1 MKLHVEWYLEK
12 SLLLSKL
19 KWLNRLCRVYV
30 DPTFYYIKVM
40 ITNDIY
46 YNEINRLK
54 NIVANSLKYR
64 NVPVVATDNAYKNLV
79 KLYSEHE
86 IDIVINEMIDNPV
99 NPMWDMLLLDLLK
112 NQNEPDFWEM
122 YADAEIQATLSKI

>member
-1 MKLHVEWYLEK
+1 
-12 SLLLSKL
+12 
-19 KWLNRLCRVYV
+19 
-30 DPTFYYIKVM
+30 M

>member
-1 MKLHVEWYLEK
+1 
-12 SLLLSKL
+12 
-19 KWLNRLCRVYV
+19 
-30 DPTFYYIKVM
+30 M

-64 NVPVVATDNAYKNLV
+64 NVPVIATDNAYKNLV

-99 NPMWDMLLLDLLK
+99 NPMWDMLLLDLLA
-112 NQNEPDFWEM
+112 NQDKPDFWEL

>member
-1 MKLHVEWYLEK
+1 
-12 SLLLSKL
+12 
-19 KWLNRLCRVYV
+19 
-30 DPTFYYIKVM
+30 M

-64 NVPVVATDNAYKNLV
+64 NVPVLATDKAYKELV

-99 NPMWDMLLLDLLK
+99 NPMWDVLLLDLLE
-112 NQNEPDFWEM
+112 NQDKPDFWEL
-122 YADAEIQATLSKI
+122 YADTEIQATFNKI

>member
-1 MKLHVEWYLEK
+1 
-12 SLLLSKL
+12 
-19 KWLNRLCRVYV
+19 
-30 DPTFYYIKVM
+30 M

-64 NVPVVATDNAYKNLV
+64 NVPVIATDNAYKNLV

-99 NPMWDMLLLDLLK
+99 NPMWDMLLLDLLE
-112 NQNEPDFWEM
+112 NQDKPDFWEL
-122 YADAEIQATLSKI
+122 YADTEIQATLSKI

>member
-1 MKLHVEWYLEK
+1 
-12 SLLLSKL
+12 
-19 KWLNRLCRVYV
+19 
-30 DPTFYYIKVM
+30 M

-64 NVPVVATDNAYKNLV
+64 NVPVIATDNAYKNLV

-99 NPMWDMLLLDLLK
+99 NPMWDMLLLDLLA
-112 NQNEPDFWEM
+112 NQDKENFWEL

>member
-1 MKLHVEWYLEK
+1 
-12 SLLLSKL
+12 
-19 KWLNRLCRVYV
+19 
-30 DPTFYYIKVM
+30 M

-64 NVPVVATDNAYKNLV
+64 NVPVIATDNAYKNLV

-99 NPMWDMLLLDLLK
+99 NPMWDMLLLDLLA
-112 NQNEPDFWEM
+112 NQDKENFWEL
-122 YADAEIQATLSKI
+122 YADAEIQVTLSKI

>member
-1 MKLHVEWYLEK
+1 
-12 SLLLSKL
+12 
-19 KWLNRLCRVYV
+19 
-30 DPTFYYIKVM
+30 M

-64 NVPVVATDNAYKNLV
+64 NVPVIVTDNAYKNLV

-99 NPMWDMLLLDLLK
+99 NPMWDMLLLDLLV
-112 NQNEPDFWEM
+112 NQDKPDFWEM
-122 YADAEIQATLSKI
+122 YADTEIQATLSKI

>member
-1 MKLHVEWYLEK
+1 
-12 SLLLSKL
+12 
-19 KWLNRLCRVYV
+19 
-30 DPTFYYIKVM
+30 M

-64 NVPVVATDNAYKNLV
+64 NVPVIATDNAYKNLV

-99 NPMWDMLLLDLLK
+99 NPMWDMLLLDLLV
-112 NQNEPDFWEM
+112 NQDKPDFWEM
-122 YADAEIQATLSKI
+122 YADTEIQATLSKI

>member
-1 MKLHVEWYLEK
+1 
-12 SLLLSKL
+12 
-19 KWLNRLCRVYV
+19 
-30 DPTFYYIKVM
+30 M

-64 NVPVVATDNAYKNLV
+64 NVPVIATDNAYKELV

-99 NPMWDMLLLDLLK
+99 NPMWDMLLLDLLA
-112 NQNEPDFWEM
+112 NQDKENFWEL

>member
-1 MKLHVEWYLEK
+1 MKLLVEWYLEK

-86 IDIVINEMIDNPV
+86 IDIVINEMIDNPD
-99 NPMWDMLLLDLLK
+99 NPMWDVLLLDLLA
-112 NQNEPDFWEM
+112 NQDKPDFWEL
-122 YADAEIQATLSKI
+122 YADAEIQVTFSKI

>member
-1 MKLHVEWYLEK
+1 
-12 SLLLSKL
+12 
-19 KWLNRLCRVYV
+19 
-30 DPTFYYIKVM
+30 M

-64 NVPVVATDNAYKNLV
+64 NVPVITTDNAYKNLV

-99 NPMWDMLLLDLLK
+99 NPMWDMLLLDLLA
-112 NQNEPDFWEM
+112 NQDKENFWEL

>member
-1 MKLHVEWYLEK
+1 
-12 SLLLSKL
+12 
-19 KWLNRLCRVYV
+19 
-30 DPTFYYIKVM
+30 M

-99 NPMWDMLLLDLLK
+99 NPMWDMLLLDLLA
-112 NQNEPDFWEM
+112 NQDKENFWEL

>member
-1 MKLHVEWYLEK
+1 
-12 SLLLSKL
+12 
-19 KWLNRLCRVYV
+19 
-30 DPTFYYIKVM
+30 M

-64 NVPVVATDNAYKNLV
+64 NVPVIATDNAYKNLV

-99 NPMWDMLLLDLLK
+99 NPMWDMLLLDLLA
-112 NQNEPDFWEM
+112 NQDKPDFWEL
-122 YADAEIQATLSKI
+122 YADTEIQATLSKI

>member
-1 MKLHVEWYLEK
+1 
-12 SLLLSKL
+12 
-19 KWLNRLCRVYV
+19 
-30 DPTFYYIKVM
+30 M
-40 ITNDIY
+40 ITNDVY

-64 NVPVVATDNAYKNLV
+64 NVPVIATDNAYKNLV

-99 NPMWDMLLLDLLK
+99 NPMWDMLLLDLLA
-112 NQNEPDFWEM
+112 NQDKENFWEL

>member
-1 MKLHVEWYLEK
+1 
-12 SLLLSKL
+12 
-19 KWLNRLCRVYV
+19 
-30 DPTFYYIKVM
+30 M

-99 NPMWDMLLLDLLK
+99 NPMWDMLLLDLLE
-112 NQNEPDFWEM
+112 NQDKPDFWEL
-122 YADAEIQATLSKI
+122 YADTEIQATLSKI

>member
-1 MKLHVEWYLEK
+1 
-12 SLLLSKL
+12 
-19 KWLNRLCRVYV
+19 
-30 DPTFYYIKVM
+30 M

-54 NIVANSLKYR
+54 SIVANSLKYR
-64 NVPVVATDNAYKNLV
+64 NVPVIVTDNAYKNLV

-99 NPMWDMLLLDLLK
+99 NPMWDVLLLDLLE
-112 NQNEPDFWEM
+112 NQDKEDFWEQ
-122 YADAEIQATLSKI
+122 YADIEIQATLNKI

>member
-1 MKLHVEWYLEK
+1 
-12 SLLLSKL
+12 
-19 KWLNRLCRVYV
+19 
-30 DPTFYYIKVM
+30 M

-64 NVPVVATDNAYKNLV
+64 NVPVIATDNAYKNLV

-86 IDIVINEMIDNPV
+86 IDIVINEMIDNSV
-99 NPMWDMLLLDLLK
+99 NPMWDMLLLDLLA
-112 NQNEPDFWEM
+112 NQDKENFWEL
-122 YADAEIQATLSKI
+122 YADAEIQATLNKI

>member
-1 MKLHVEWYLEK
+1 
-12 SLLLSKL
+12 
-19 KWLNRLCRVYV
+19 
-30 DPTFYYIKVM
+30 M

-99 NPMWDMLLLDLLK
+99 NPMWDVLLLDLLE
-112 NQNEPDFWEM
+112 NQDKPDFWEL
-122 YADAEIQATLSKI
+122 YADAEIQVTLSKI

>member
-1 MKLHVEWYLEK
+1 
-12 SLLLSKL
+12 
-19 KWLNRLCRVYV
+19 
-30 DPTFYYIKVM
+30 M

-64 NVPVVATDNAYKNLV
+64 NVPVIATDNAYKNLV

-99 NPMWDMLLLDLLK
+99 NPMWAGRDEVPGGEDAQARHALADTAPIQRYQLLPHHGWRL
-112 NQNEPDFWEM
+112 
-122 YADAEIQATLSKI
+122 